1 MNIKNSFHPYA
12 ITTILLWSLA
22 YVFTRLAL
30 QYFSPFPLGL
40 LRYVAAS
47 TALVIVVFVKKIK
60 PPEKKDVPW
69 FLLSGAT
76 GFFLYMLTFNK
87 ASITVNASTSSV
99 VIASTPIITA
109 ILARIFYKEK
119 LTYLQYG
126 AIAVSFA
133 GVVVL
138 TVLSGGLS
146 VNFGLFYLMCA
157 ALCLSIYNI
166 AQRHLTKTYSSLC
179 STAYSIFFGTL
190 MLCIF
195 IPSTIEETVNAPSI
209 QIFYILILGVLS
221 SAAAYCAWAKAL
233 SLAKSVS
240 SVSNYM
246 FVTPFLTSV
255 LAMVIAGESV
265 EKSTVIGGI
274 IIFAGLILF
283 TVAGKIQ
290 KKK

>member
-1 MNIKNSFHPYA
+1 MNLKNSFHPYA
-12 ITTILLWSLA
+12 VTTIVFWSLA

-40 LRYVAAS
+40 LRYAAAS
-47 TALVIVVFVKKIK
+47 GAMAFVVAVKKIK
-60 PPEKKDVPW
+60 PPRKKDLPW

-99 VIASTPIITA
+99 VIAATPIITA
-109 ILARIFYKEK
+109 VLARIFYKEK
-119 LTYLQYG
+119 LTYVQYG
-126 AIAVSFA
+126 AIALSFL

-138 TVLSGGLS
+138 TVLSGGFS
-146 VNFGLFYLMCA
+146 VNFGLFYLLCA
-157 ALCLSIYNI
+157 AFCLSIYNI
-166 AQRHLTKTYSSLC
+166 VQRYLTKSYSSLC

-190 MLCIF
+190 MLCVF
-195 IPSTIEETVNAPSI
+195 IPPTVEEALNAPAV

-233 SLAKSVS
+233 SLAKNVS

-255 LAMVIAGESV
+255 LAMAIAGERV
-265 EKSTVIGGI
+265 ERSTVIGGI

-283 TVAGKIQ
+283 TAAGKLQ
-290 KKK
+290 KKD